1 VFRAATISSNWLTN
15 SLADDLEIMI
25 KTLQTALTPLL
36 IIGSFCNLGLIE
48 YPVGHPRP
56 YLSYLYILGIWS
68 LFIYSVYYPTYNHRW
83 HRVYIWINIIILIS
97 TIIIILVSLFRSK
110 VRVLKCTPLIPKTT

>member
-1 VFRAATISSNWLTN
+1 MFRAATISSNWLTN

-36 IIGSFCNLGLIE
+36 IIGSFCNLGLFE

-68 LFIYSVYYPTYNHRW
+68 LFTYSVYYPTYIHRW

-97 TIIIILVSLFRSK
+97 TIIMILVSLFRSK